1 MAAEVKKDERWLK
14 AELARSA
21 SGEEGGLVLKRV
33 FGEREARREEPQA
46 IQT

>member
-14 AELARSA
+14 ADLARSA

-33 FGEREARREEPQA
+33 FGEREARRDGRWA
-46 IQT
+46 FM